1 MTMTMT
7 MTMNMNMTIKLR
19 NTLTEIISVA
29 IAIIWMY
36 SKLNAAANMSIASIT
51 QVLVQGIGISILA
64 AIFFAIVIHIV
75 SAIITGSKEKN
86 VVDERDNMIEFYAL
100 RLSSVIF
107 GISLV
112 IILALL
118 GWFNLHINF
127 GIIAITLSV
136 FLASI
141 CSTFLKIYLYK

>member
-1 MTMTMT
+1 
-7 MTMNMNMTIKLR
+7 MNIKIR

-64 AIFFAIVIHIV
+64 AIFFAIVIHII
-75 SAIITGSKEKN
+75 SAIITESKEKN
-86 VVDERDNMIEFYAL
+86 VIDERDNMIEFYAL

-127 GIIAITLSV
+127 GIIAITFSV

>member
-1 MTMTMT
+1 
-7 MTMNMNMTIKLR
+7 MNIKIR
-19 NTLTEIISVA
+19 NTLTEIISAA

-64 AIFFAIVIHIV
+64 AIFFAIVIAIV
-75 SAIITGSKEKN
+75 SAIITQSKEKN
-86 VVDERDNMIEFYAL
+86 VVDERDNIIEFYAL

-118 GWFNLHINF
+118 GWFNLPINF
-127 GIIAITLSV
+127 GIIAITFSV

>member
-1 MTMTMT
+1 
-7 MTMNMNMTIKLR
+7 MNIKIR

-29 IAIIWMY
+29 IAITWIY
-36 SKLNAAANMSIASIT
+36 SKLNAAANMSIASIA

-75 SAIITGSKEKN
+75 SAIITKSKEKN
-86 VVDERDNMIEFYAL
+86 VIDERDNMIEFYAL
-100 RLSSVIF
+100 RLSNVIF
-107 GISLV
+107 GISLL

-118 GWFNLHINF
+118 GWFNLPINF

>member
-1 MTMTMT
+1 
-7 MTMNMNMTIKLR
+7 MNIKIR
-19 NTLTEIISVA
+19 NTLTEIISAA

-64 AIFFAIVIHIV
+64 AIFFAIVIAIV
-75 SAIITGSKEKN
+75 SAIITKSKEKN
-86 VVDERDNMIEFYAL
+86 VIDERDNMIEFYAL
-100 RLSSVIF
+100 RLSNVIF

-118 GWFNLHINF
+118 GWFNLPINF

>member
-1 MTMTMT
+1 
-7 MTMNMNMTIKLR
+7 MNIKIR
-19 NTLTEIISVA
+19 NTLTEIISAA

-36 SKLNAAANMSIASIT
+36 SKLNAAANMSITSIT

-64 AIFFAIVIHIV
+64 AIFFAIVIAII
-75 SAIITGSKEKN
+75 SAIMTQSKEKN

-112 IILALL
+112 IILTLL
-118 GWFNLHINF
+118 GWFNLPINF
-127 GIIAITLSV
+127 GIIAITFSV

>member
-1 MTMTMT
+1 
-7 MTMNMNMTIKLR
+7 MNIKIR
-19 NTLTEIISVA
+19 NTLTEIISAA

-64 AIFFAIVIHIV
+64 AIFSAIAIHIV
-75 SAIITGSKEKN
+75 SAIITQSKEKN
-86 VVDERDNMIEFYAL
+86 VVDERDNIIEFYAL

-127 GIIAITLSV
+127 GIIAITFSV

>member
-1 MTMTMT
+1 
-7 MTMNMNMTIKLR
+7 MNIKIR

-51 QVLVQGIGISILA
+51 QVLVQGIGISMLA

-86 VVDERDNMIEFYAL
+86 VVDERDNIIEFYAL

>member
-1 MTMTMT
+1 
-7 MTMNMNMTIKLR
+7 MNIKIR
-19 NTLTEIISVA
+19 NTLTEIIAVA
-29 IAIIWMY
+29 IAIAWMY

-64 AIFFAIVIHIV
+64 AIFFAIVIAIV
-75 SAIITGSKEKN
+75 SAIITKSKEKN
-86 VVDERDNMIEFYAL
+86 VIDERDNMIEFYAL
-100 RLSSVIF
+100 RLSNVIF

-118 GWFNLHINF
+118 GWFNLPINF

>member
-1 MTMTMT
+1 
-7 MTMNMNMTIKLR
+7 MNIKIR

-64 AIFFAIVIHIV
+64 AIFFAIVMAI
-75 SAIITGSKEKN
+75 SGRIITGSHEKN
-86 VVDERDNMIEFYAL
+86 IVDERDTMIELYAM

-107 GISLV
+107 GISIV

-118 GWFNLHINF
+118 GWFNLNINF
-127 GIIAITLSV
+127 GIIAITLAG
-136 FLASI
+136 FFASI
-141 CSTFLKIYLYK
+141 ASNFLKIYFYK

>member
-1 MTMTMT
+1 
-7 MTMNMNMTIKLR
+7 MNIKIR

>member
-1 MTMTMT
+1 
-7 MTMNMNMTIKLR
+7 MNIKIR

-75 SAIITGSKEKN
+75 STIITESKEKN

>member
-1 MTMTMT
+1 
-7 MTMNMNMTIKLR
+7 MNIKIR
-19 NTLTEIISVA
+19 NTLSEIISAA

-51 QVLVQGIGISILA
+51 QVLVQGIGISVLA
-64 AIFFAIVIHIV
+64 AIFFAIVIAIV
-75 SAIITGSKEKN
+75 SAIITESKEKN
-86 VVDERDNMIEFYAL
+86 VIDERDNMIEFYAL

>member
-1 MTMTMT
+1 
-7 MTMNMNMTIKLR
+7 MNMNIKLR
-19 NTLTEIISVA
+19 NTLPEIISVA
-29 IAIIWMY
+29 IAITWIY

-86 VVDERDNMIEFYAL
+86 VVDERDNIIEFYAL

-107 GISLV
+107 GISLL

>member
-1 MTMTMT
+1 
-7 MTMNMNMTIKLR
+7 MNIKIR

-64 AIFFAIVIHIV
+64 AIFFAIVLHIV
-75 SAIITGSKEKN
+75 SAIITESKEKN

-107 GISLV
+107 GISLL

>member
-1 MTMTMT
+1 
-7 MTMNMNMTIKLR
+7 MNIKIR
-19 NTLTEIISVA
+19 NTLTEIIAVA
-29 IAIIWMY
+29 IAITWMY
-36 SKLNAAANMSIASIT
+36 SKLNGAANMSIASIT

-64 AIFFAIVIHIV
+64 AILSAIAIHIV
-75 SAIITGSKEKN
+75 SAIITKSKEKN
-86 VVDERDNMIEFYAL
+86 VIDERDNMIEFYAL
-100 RLSSVIF
+100 RLSNVIF

-118 GWFNLHINF
+118 GWFNLPINF

>member
-1 MTMTMT
+1 
-7 MTMNMNMTIKLR
+7 MNIKIR
-19 NTLTEIISVA
+19 NTLTEIISAA

-64 AIFFAIVIHIV
+64 AIFFAIVIAIV
-75 SAIITGSKEKN
+75 SAIITQSKEKN
-86 VVDERDNMIEFYAL
+86 VVDERDNIIEFYAL

-112 IILALL
+112 IILTLL
-118 GWFNLHINF
+118 GWFNLPINF
-127 GIIAITLSV
+127 GIIAITFSV

>member
-1 MTMTMT
+1 
-7 MTMNMNMTIKLR
+7 MNIKIR

-51 QVLVQGIGISILA
+51 QVLVQGIGISMLA
-64 AIFFAIVIHIV
+64 AIFFAIVLHIV
-75 SAIITGSKEKN
+75 SVIITESKEKN

>member
-1 MTMTMT
+1 
-7 MTMNMNMTIKLR
+7 MNIKIR

-75 SAIITGSKEKN
+75 SAIITESKEKN
-86 VVDERDNMIEFYAL
+86 VVDERDNIIEFYAL

-127 GIIAITLSV
+127 GIIAITFSV

>member
-1 MTMTMT
+1 
-7 MTMNMNMTIKLR
+7 MNIKIR

-75 SAIITGSKEKN
+75 SAIITESKEKN

-107 GISLV
+107 GISLL

-118 GWFNLHINF
+118 GWFNLDINF

>member
-1 MTMTMT
+1 
-7 MTMNMNMTIKLR
+7 MNIKIR

-64 AIFFAIVIHIV
+64 AIFFAIVLHIV

>member
-1 MTMTMT
+1 
-7 MTMNMNMTIKLR
+7 MNIKLR
-19 NTLTEIISVA
+19 NTLPEIISVA

-36 SKLNAAANMSIASIT
+36 TKLNAAANMSIASIT

>member
-1 MTMTMT
+1 
-7 MTMNMNMTIKLR
+7 MNIKIR
-19 NTLTEIISVA
+19 NTLTEIIAVA
-29 IAIIWMY
+29 IAITWMY

-64 AIFFAIVIHIV
+64 AIFFAIVIPIV
-75 SAIITGSKEKN
+75 SAIITKSKEKN
-86 VVDERDNMIEFYAL
+86 VIDERDNMIEFYAL
-100 RLSSVIF
+100 RLSNVIF
-107 GISLV
+107 GISLL

-118 GWFNLHINF
+118 GWFNLPINF

>member
-1 MTMTMT
+1 
-7 MTMNMNMTIKLR
+7 MNIKIR

-75 SAIITGSKEKN
+75 SAIITKSKEKN
-86 VVDERDNMIEFYAL
+86 VVDERDNIIEFYAL
-100 RLSSVIF
+100 RLSNVIF
-107 GISLV
+107 GISLL

>member
-1 MTMTMT
+1 
-7 MTMNMNMTIKLR
+7 MNIKIR
-19 NTLTEIISVA
+19 NTLTEIISAA

-36 SKLNAAANMSIASIT
+36 SKLNAAANMSITSIT

-64 AIFFAIVIHIV
+64 AIFFAIVIAIV
-75 SAIITGSKEKN
+75 SAIMTQSKEKN
-86 VVDERDNMIEFYAL
+86 VVDERDNIIEFYAL

-112 IILALL
+112 IILTLL
-118 GWFNLHINF
+118 GWFNLPINF
-127 GIIAITLSV
+127 GIIAITFSV

>member
-1 MTMTMT
+1 
-7 MTMNMNMTIKLR
+7 MNIKIR

-51 QVLVQGIGISILA
+51 QVLVQGIGISIIA
-64 AIFFAIVIHIV
+64 AIFFAIVLHIV
-75 SAIITGSKEKN
+75 STIITESKEKN

>member
-1 MTMTMT
+1 
-7 MTMNMNMTIKLR
+7 MNIKIR
-19 NTLTEIISVA
+19 NTLTEIISAA
-29 IAIIWMY
+29 IAITWMY

-64 AIFFAIVIHIV
+64 AIFFAIVIAIV
-75 SAIITGSKEKN
+75 SAIITKSKEKN
-86 VVDERDNMIEFYAL
+86 VIDERDNMIEFYAL
-100 RLSSVIF
+100 RLSNVIF
-107 GISLV
+107 GISLL

-118 GWFNLHINF
+118 GWFNLPINF

>member
-1 MTMTMT
+1 
-7 MTMNMNMTIKLR
+7 MNIKIR
-19 NTLTEIISVA
+19 NTLTEIISA
-29 IAIIWMY
+29 SIAIIWMY

-64 AIFFAIVIHIV
+64 AIFFAIVIAIV
-75 SAIITGSKEKN
+75 SAIITKSKEKN
-86 VVDERDNMIEFYAL
+86 VIDERDNMIEFYAL

-127 GIIAITLSV
+127 GIIAITFSV

>member
-1 MTMTMT
+1 
-7 MTMNMNMTIKLR
+7 MNIKIR
-19 NTLTEIISVA
+19 NTLTEIIAAA
-29 IAIIWMY
+29 IAIAWMY

-64 AIFFAIVIHIV
+64 AIFSAIVIHIV
-75 SAIITGSKEKN
+75 SAIMTKSKEKN
-86 VVDERDNMIEFYAL
+86 VVDERDNIIEFYAL
-100 RLSSVIF
+100 RLSNVIF

-112 IILALL
+112 IILTLL
-118 GWFNLHINF
+118 GWFNLPINF

>member
-1 MTMTMT
+1 
-7 MTMNMNMTIKLR
+7 MNIKIR
-19 NTLTEIISVA
+19 NTLTEIIAVA
-29 IAIIWMY
+29 IAITWMY

-64 AIFFAIVIHIV
+64 AIFFAIVIAIV
-75 SAIITGSKEKN
+75 SALITKSKEKN
-86 VVDERDNMIEFYAL
+86 VIDERDNMIEFYAL
-100 RLSSVIF
+100 RLSNVIF
-107 GISLV
+107 GISLL

-118 GWFNLHINF
+118 GWFNLPINF

>member
-1 MTMTMT
+1 
-7 MTMNMNMTIKLR
+7 MNIKIR
-19 NTLTEIISVA
+19 NTLTEIIAVA
-29 IAIIWMY
+29 IAITWMY
-36 SKLNAAANMSIASIT
+36 SKLNGAANMSIASIT

-64 AIFFAIVIHIV
+64 AIFSAIVIHIV
-75 SAIITGSKEKN
+75 SAIITKSKEKN
-86 VVDERDNMIEFYAL
+86 VIDERDNMIEFYAL
-100 RLSSVIF
+100 RLSNVIF

-118 GWFNLHINF
+118 GWFNLPINF

-141 CSTFLKIYLYK
+141 CSTFLKIYFYK

>member
-1 MTMTMT
+1 
-7 MTMNMNMTIKLR
+7 MNMNIKIR
-19 NTLTEIISVA
+19 NTLTEIISAA

-64 AIFFAIVIHIV
+64 AIFFAIVIAIV
-75 SAIITGSKEKN
+75 SAIITESKEKN

>member
-1 MTMTMT
+1 
-7 MTMNMNMTIKLR
+7 MNIKIR

-64 AIFFAIVIHIV
+64 AIFFAILLHIV
-75 SAIITGSKEKN
+75 SAIITESKEKN

>member
-1 MTMTMT
+1 
-7 MTMNMNMTIKLR
+7 MNIKIR
-19 NTLTEIISVA
+19 NTLTEIISAA

-36 SKLNAAANMSIASIT
+36 SKLNAAANMSITSIT

-64 AIFFAIVIHIV
+64 AIFFAIVIAIV
-75 SAIITGSKEKN
+75 SAIITQSKEKN
-86 VVDERDNMIEFYAL
+86 VVDERDNIIEFYAL

-112 IILALL
+112 IILTLL
-118 GWFNLHINF
+118 GWFNLPINF
-127 GIIAITLSV
+127 GIIAITFSV